1 MNRFHNSSLVIC
13 CTGLLLLYAQGCKL
27 PGKNTSTPS
36 DRAKFGDNVRTTSF
50 RTPEEERLGFHLP
63 EGFEITLFAAEPD
76 ITK

>member
-1 MNRFHNSSLVIC
+1 MNVLLTNKLIIGY
-13 CTGLLLLYAQGCKL
+13 TGLLLLFMQGCKL
-27 PGKNTSTPS
+27 PAKNESQKDS
-36 DRAKFGDNVRTTSF
+36 RAKFGDNVRTTSF